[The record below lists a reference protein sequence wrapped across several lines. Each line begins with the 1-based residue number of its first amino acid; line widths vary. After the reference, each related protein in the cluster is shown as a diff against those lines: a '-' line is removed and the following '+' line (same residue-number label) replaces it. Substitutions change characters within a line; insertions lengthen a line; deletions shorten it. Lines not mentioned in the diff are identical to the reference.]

1 MGVGRESQE
10 TKEQKREEGER
21 WRLEAG
27 HRSTWEWGAAAS
39 GALVGGVELGCV
51 KVRWRKGGGARPWLQ
66 SVGWSG
72 GVGFGV
78 EL

>member
-27 HRSTWEWGAAAS
+27 HRSTWEWGAAAM
-39 GALVGGVELGCV
+39 
-51 KVRWRKGGGARPWLQ
+51 
-66 SVGWSG
+66 
-72 GVGFGV
+72 
-78 EL
+78 